1 MELYLLNLL
10 FILAHFNN
18 NVLFSILISK
28 ILKFRNKSHWGTVY
42 VLSLIISIC
51 INFSAYTITISPTV
65 TYVFL
70 TLLYVLHVFILF
82 EGSVLLRLSC
92 AFMAIIHLLSMSA
105 SIWAVVSLVGGH
117 SLLTISSNPTYL
129 IIIRVI
135 VATICSTEM
144 GLVLRNTSPESFQL
158 IGRNHQRIKMLFLKL
173 FFLLIVLIAN
183 SSFFNESWFKRE
195 IFLYQVV
202 FGLCMIGVFYTA
214 LRLMIQYEATDKEL
228 TTQVECEGLTGLYN
242 KMTTEKLISEFIET
256 KQDGVLFMVDLDNF
270 KAINDNLGHDKGDQV
285 LQEMAT
291 ELKAI
296 FADADVIGRVG
307 GDEFIIYF
315 KTSVPNL
322 HDKVLN
328 VHKNLTKTYSDGHIN
343 VTVSASLGIANV
355 MDDTTTFKELYRFAD
370 IALYQSKKRGKNTFT
385 IYNDITPELH
395 PTK

>member
-1 MELYLLNLL
+1 
-10 FILAHFNN
+10 
-18 NVLFSILISK
+18 
-28 ILKFRNKSHWGTVY
+28 
-42 VLSLIISIC
+42 
-51 INFSAYTITISPTV
+51 
-65 TYVFL
+65 
-70 TLLYVLHVFILF
+70 
-82 EGSVLLRLSC
+82 
-92 AFMAIIHLLSMSA
+92 MAIIHLLSMSA